1 MLSRL
6 YEHWHRMLMRR
17 FPMPL
22 GARVRPWSLAGRLA
36 LVNALMTLLTI
47 AIAGSISYAALSRLL
62 DQHADGELRSKA
74 QALAHTLADLPGTL
88 GGDALEKKVRASI
101 YGHDDLHVAIVTDRD
116 GKALFA
122 SSQLAE
128 ESLKQIDWFSATV
141 ASVEW
146 RFRPSYPVV
155 SVATEVRPSQGSSLK
170 AVLSQDRSR
179 EERLLNRFASGVI
192 PGLLLVWAVL
202 LVGSWRI
209 ARLQL
214 APLAQF
220 SRMAARIGSRSLNQ
234 RLHSISL
241 PQELIVLAE
250 EFNSMLARIEQGM
263 QRISHFS
270 ADIAHE
276 LRTPIGIL
284 LGRTQVALSRGRSEG
299 ELREVLESNVVEL
312 ERLSRLVADMLF
324 VAQEAESDDPDT
336 MSQLDLR
343 GTAESVVDF
352 MSAAAEERGIVLK
365 VSGESRVVANEAL
378 IQRALIN
385 LVSNAIKHADAG
397 SVVSIVIAR
406 MEGGTALEVLNQG
419 EPIEAVHLQRIFER
433 FYRVDASRSRQQG
446 GTGLGLA
453 IVAAVAQ
460 RHGGRVIAQ
469 CAGRTTRFRLEL
481 PDKPIQL
488 DGS

>member
-1 MLSRL
+1 MRL
-6 YEHWHRMLMRR
+6 YKRWHCALMARL
-17 FPMPL
+17 PMEL
-22 GARVRPWSLAGRLA
+22 GVRVRPWSLAGRLA
-36 LVNALMTLLTI
+36 LVNALMALLTV
-47 AIAGSISYAALSRLL
+47 AITGAISYAALSRLL
-62 DQHADGELRSKA
+62 DQHADSELRSKA
-74 QALAHTLADLPGTL
+74 QALAHTLGDGPGAF
-88 GGDALEKKVRASI
+88 GGDAWEKKVRASI
-101 YGHDDLHVAIVTDRD
+101 YGHDDLHVAIVTDRN
-116 GKALFA
+116 GKPLFA
-122 SSQLAE
+122 SSKLAE
-128 ESLKQIDWFSATV
+128 ESLKQIDWLATAV
-141 ASVEW
+141 ESVEW
-146 RFRPSYPVV
+146 RFRPSYPVA
-155 SVATEVRPSQGSSLK
+155 SVATNVRTTQGLSLK

-220 SRMAARIGSRSLNQ
+220 SKMAARIGSRSLDQ
-234 RLHSISL
+234 RLQSTSL
-241 PQELIVLAE
+241 PQELVVLAE

-284 LGRTQVALSRGRSEG
+284 LGRTQVALSRGRSES

-324 VAQEAESDDPDT
+324 IAQEAEAGGSEAMT
-336 MSQLDLR
+336 RLDLR
-343 GTAESVVDF
+343 RTAESVADF
-352 MSAAAEERGIVLK
+352 MSASAEERRIVLE
-365 VSGESRVVANEAL
+365 VNGDSEVVANETL

-406 MEGGTALEVLNQG
+406 MEDGAALEVLNQG
-419 EPIEAVHLQRIFER
+419 EPIEAIHLQKLFER

-453 IVAAVAQ
+453 IVAAVAK
-460 RHGGRVIAQ
+460 RHGGRVLAQ
-469 CAGRTTRFRLEL
+469 CGPGRTTRFRLEL
-481 PDKPIQL
+481 PDKPIEL
-488 DGS
+488 KGS